1 MRNNRG
7 EATDRNTDLE
17 KSGEHICRLAS
28 DYKKPGIEL
37 LETAVQVLQSFQ
49 EKPAQ
54 T

>member
-7 EATDRNTDLE
+7 EATDRNTDL
-17 KSGEHICRLAS
+17 KKPGEDISRLPS
-28 DYKKPGIEL
+28 DYKKPGVEL

-49 EKPAQ
+49 QKPAQ